1 MSPIV
6 LNLPPQLRQ
15 EAELWA
21 SQQGVSLDQFV
32 VWALAEKVGGLKH
45 GLDDPGFPLVT
56 YRRGASGWPTP
67 VLLGTGIRVQTIVL
81 ALRHWNMTV
90 SEIADDYNLTEE
102 QVQAALAFYDAH
114 RGEIEASI
122 ADERQLEPTNA

>member
-15 EAELWA
+15 EAEQWA
-21 SQQGVSLDQFV
+21 NQQGVSLDQFV
-32 VWALAEKVGGLKH
+32 VWALAEKLGGLKQ
-45 GLDDPGFPLVT
+45 GLDDSRFPLVT

-67 VLLGTGIRVQTIVL
+67 VLRGTGIRVQTIVL
-81 ALRHWNMTV
+81 AFRHWKMTI
-90 SEIADDYNLTEE
+90 SEMADEYSLTEE
-102 QVQAALAFYDAH
+102 QVQAALTFYEAH

-122 ADERQLEPTNA
+122 ADERQLEPANA